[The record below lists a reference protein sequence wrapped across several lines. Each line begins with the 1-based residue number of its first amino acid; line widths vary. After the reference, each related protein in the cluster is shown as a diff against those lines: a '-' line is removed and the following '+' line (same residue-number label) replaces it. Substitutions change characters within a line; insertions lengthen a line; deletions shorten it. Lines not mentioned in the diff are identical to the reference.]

1 MTAFGSVPGSN
12 PHSAALIG
20 MAAALRGEIDMV
32 TVKTDALAHQSRLG
46 DARLFRVRVTG
57 PAQEQREAFGRAV
70 RRQLEAELY
79 DVVHCRG
86 PYEGAI
92 VAELRAAMQ
101 YRFVYEMSSYPDE
114 SEGVAAEAFWL
125 TAHEACMEAAD
136 LILVPTEASARS
148 LGERGWG
155 GKCAVVQPGC
165 DVNAFDWWP
174 SLRDEVARLLYLGSF
189 GADRDLG
196 TVLGAIK
203 EVSKQREVRV
213 LIAGDPSDAARE
225 RLRRLVRAFDLND
238 TVQVRGE
245 PTAVSIPPLIAACDV
260 GIISASATPRFREHG
275 DLPQPLL
282 EFLACRRPVVAA
294 AVPGLAEV
302 VRDEKEGLLYLPG
315 EESSLA
321 DGILTLLEGGALR
334 DRLVE
339 AGYDRVRSRFSGS
352 ARRRRIAEVYEMLMS
367 GSQSYDAWDEA
378 FDKEPT
384 GFLDLPA
391 SMAALPDARDLP
403 ADLLTPHGDSDV
415 GDSDVDE
422 SGFDESGFDA
432 PTQEGPALDTYMPPR
447 NTIPV
452 LESMPASEFPADGTD
467 PLAHV
472 PETDPGLPET
482 DPGTLHDLPAGTTSI
497 DTHPGL
503 TVDDEDTSQVDA
515 PPE

>member
-1 MTAFGSVPGSN
+1 MVTAFGSVPGSN
-12 PHSAALIG
+12 PHSAALVG

-57 PAQEQREAFGRAV
+57 PAEEQRQAFGRAV
-70 RRQLEAELY
+70 RRQLEAEVY
-79 DVVHCRG
+79 DVVHSRG
-86 PYEGAI
+86 PYEGAV
-92 VAELRAAMQ
+92 VAELKKAMQ
-101 YRFVYEMSSYPDE
+101 YRFVYELGTYSDE
-114 SEGVAAEAFWL
+114 SEGAEAEASWL
-125 TAHEACMEAAD
+125 AAHEECMEAAD

-148 LGERGWG
+148 LGERGWA

-174 SLRDEVARLLYLGSF
+174 SIRDDVARLLYLGSF

-196 TVLGAIK
+196 TLLGAIK
-203 EVSKQREVRV
+203 EVARQREVRV
-213 LIAGDPSDAARE
+213 LIAGEPSDAARE

-260 GIISASATPRFREHG
+260 GIVTASATPRFREYG
-275 DLPQPLL
+275 DVPEPLL
-282 EFLACRRPVVAA
+282 EFLACRRPIVAA

-315 EESSLA
+315 EDSSLA
-321 DGILTLLEGGALR
+321 DGILTLLEGGTLP

-339 AGYDRVRSRFSGS
+339 AGYDRVRWRFSGS

-415 GDSDVDE
+415 VQDAEEDDAYDDVAATE
-422 SGFDESGFDA
+422 
-432 PTQEGPALDTYMPPR
+432 EGPALDTFLPPR

-452 LESMPASEFPADGTD
+452 LENMPRSEFPSDGTD
-467 PLAHV
+467 PAQAAPSI
-472 PETDPGLPET
+472 PETDPGSVQ
-482 DPGTLHDLPAGTTSI
+482 DLPAVTTRI
-497 DTHPGL
+497 DTHPGIEIG
-503 TVDDEDTSQVDA
+503 TDEHFDEDTGQVDA